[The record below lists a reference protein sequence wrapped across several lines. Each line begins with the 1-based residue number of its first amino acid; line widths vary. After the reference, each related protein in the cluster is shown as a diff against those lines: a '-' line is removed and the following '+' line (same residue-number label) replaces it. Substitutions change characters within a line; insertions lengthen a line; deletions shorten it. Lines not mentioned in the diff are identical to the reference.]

1 MTARARRGGTFG
13 ARLSAA
19 RLEALLAAAV
29 QGGILLLLLT
39 PLVLTPSTYFPF
51 VVGKAVYA
59 RSVIEIVVGLW
70 VVLALLAPA
79 YRPRRSLVLVLL
91 GAGIAAA
98 LASAFMGAS
107 PQRSLWSSYER
118 MQGVVETAHWAA
130 LALAAACTLQAARQW
145 RVLFNCSLA
154 VGAAVAVI
162 AICQGLGVTGLPFYG
177 TYIAVGGNRAGGTL
191 GNPIYLSAYLLIN
204 AVLACGLL
212 ARSFARDPA
221 PADAAADGR
230 RQGRAARRAA
240 GRRRTPTPDERKRQ
254 RRAVLWRT
262 FWLAALA
269 VHLWAVEMAGSLGP
283 ILGAAGGVGALA
295 LACLALARRRRTRLL
310 GMGLVCALALV
321 LALPVVLQ
329 ATGTK
334 SIARSVD
341 SQVLRRLL
349 RLDFDNMT
357 VRTRLAAWQAG
368 FAGFADRPLFGWG
381 PENFLVVFGR
391 HGEEF
396 PKRMQ
401 PHDAA
406 HSAFVEELATKG
418 AVGAGIYLAL
428 WAAAVVVLLRAAG
441 VARGRERML
450 VLTVGTAL
458 MTYLA
463 STQSLFATTVGSM
476 QFALLIAFVAGL
488 EMRTRPAPGNRW
500 TVPRGLPV
508 PAAVVVGCLV
518 GAGLYTNQAIHAA
531 GGAFLKAS
539 MAPRAVSQA
548 RERYDAAID
557 AFRPI
562 ASDVYIDLFRE
573 FARRLQRAPA
583 PAGTAL
589 PWLDLRAAEA
599 LAAEPDNWL
608 LHLALAQLYLAAAE
622 QHPQRL
628 QDGRRHAGKVLQLVP
643 TKRGALS
650 VMGTP
655 PQPRGLRYSVLADAV
670 ELQWRPAL
678 GALTYVVD
686 ERLVDERTGP
696 GRWQRVYEGVAS
708 RATLPVR
715 GAGTRIYRVK
725 ACLGRGNCVRGS
737 ERVAV
742 RVEAAGP
749 APRPDAAPP
758 GGVDESGGA

>member
-19 RLEALLAAAV
+19 RLEALLAGAV
-29 QGGILLLLLT
+29 TGGILLLLLT
-39 PLVLTPSTYFPF
+39 PLVLTPSTYFPY

-91 GAGIAAA
+91 GAGIASAV
-98 LASAFMGAS
+98 ASALMGAS

-130 LALAAACTLQAARQW
+130 LALAAACTLQAPRQW

-162 AICQGLGVTGLPFYG
+162 AICQGLGVTGVPFYG
-177 TYIAVGGNRAGGTL
+177 TYISVGGNRVGGTL

-221 PADAAADGR
+221 PADAAGDGR
-230 RQGRAARRAA
+230 REGRAARRAA
-240 GRRRTPTPDERKRQ
+240 GRRRTPTPDERKGQ

-321 LALPVVLQ
+321 LVLALPVVLQ

-341 SQVLRRLL
+341 SHLLRRLI
-349 RLDFDNMT
+349 RLDVDNMT

-500 TVPRGLPV
+500 RVPRGLPV
-508 PAAVVVGCLV
+508 PAAVVVGLPGRCRPV
-518 GAGLYTNQAIHAA
+518 HEPGHPRGGRRVPEGQHGAA
-531 GGAFLKAS
+531 GGVS
-539 MAPRAVSQA
+539 GPRAIRCGHRRFSPDRVRCVHRPLPGVRQA
-548 RERYDAAID
+548 VAEGTGAGGHRPALARSARCRGPRRGTRQLAA
-557 AFRPI
+557 APGAGATVPGGSRT
-562 ASDVYIDLFRE
+562 AS
-573 FARRLQRAPA
+573 AA
-583 PAGTAL
+583 PAGWAPACREGIATGPDEARRPERYGDAAAAAGLAL
-589 PWLDLRAAEA
+589 LGAGRRRRVAVAARAGRPHLCRGRASGGRTDRSGP
-599 LAAEPDNWL
+599 LAAGVRGCGEPGDPAGARRRNPNLPRQGVPWPG
-608 LHLALAQLYLAAAE
+608 QLR
-622 QHPQRL
+622 PR
-628 QDGRRHAGKVLQLVP
+628 V
-643 TKRGALS
+643 GA
-650 VMGTP
+650 
-655 PQPRGLRYSVLADAV
+655 R
-670 ELQWRPAL
+670 
-678 GALTYVVD
+678 
-686 ERLVDERTGP
+686 
-696 GRWQRVYEGVAS
+696 
-708 RATLPVR
+708 R
-715 GAGTRIYRVK
+715 GAG
-725 ACLGRGNCVRGS
+725 
-737 ERVAV
+737 
-742 RVEAAGP
+742 
-749 APRPDAAPP
+749 
-758 GGVDESGGA
+758 